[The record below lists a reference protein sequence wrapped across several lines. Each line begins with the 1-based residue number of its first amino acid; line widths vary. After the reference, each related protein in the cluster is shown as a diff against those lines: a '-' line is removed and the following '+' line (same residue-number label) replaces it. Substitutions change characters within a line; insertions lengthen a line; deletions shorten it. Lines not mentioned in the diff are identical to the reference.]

1 MTSYLLRR
9 VFAGS
14 LTLLLITFVIY
25 GLIRSMPGSPLDAD
39 PAMLDPSKMPRAEDL
54 ERMRKVYG
62 LDQPWY
68 IAYVHWVD
76 SLRKGDLG
84 HSYSQ
89 KKKVADLVKQRV
101 GPTLTLSV
109 TSLLLTYILAIPMG
123 LYSTVRSGKL
133 EERAMSVLLYM
144 LYSFPSFVAAL
155 FLQMLFAVKLNETAF
170 ELPLFGHQ
178 SPGFDDMSTLE
189 QTMDRFWHMVL
200 PVTCFTYA
208 SLAYY
213 CRFVKANMEEVI
225 RQDYIRTARA
235 KGLGPVRVILHHAFR
250 NTLIPFVTLVGLT
263 LPGLLSGAIILEQIF
278 NWPGMGQLYF
288 SSISTRDYPV
298 IMALTLMFSVLTLLG
313 QLLADILYAFV
324 DPRITYH

>member
-1 MTSYLLRR
+1 MTSYLIRR
-9 VFAGS
+9 FFIGL

-25 GLIRSMPGSPLDAD
+25 GLIRTMPGSPLDTD
-39 PAMLDPSKMPRAEDL
+39 PAMLDPSKMPREEDL

-62 LDQPWY
+62 LDKPWP
-68 IAYVHWVD
+68 IAYIQWLGNVRD
-76 SLRKGDLG
+76 GNLG

-89 KKKVADLVKQRV
+89 RKAVTELVKQRI

-109 TSLLLTYILAIPMG
+109 TSLFLTYLLAIPMG
-123 LYSTVRSGKL
+123 LYSTVRSGKP
-133 EERAMSVLLYM
+133 EERGISFLLYM

-155 FLQMLFAVKLNETAF
+155 FLQLLFAVKLQGTAL

-178 SPGFDDMSTLE
+178 SPGFDEMSSVQQTL
-189 QTMDRFWHMVL
+189 DRFWHMVL

-235 KGLGPVRVILHHAFR
+235 KGLGPIRIILHHAFR
-250 NTLIPFVTLVGLT
+250 NTLIPFVTLLGLT

-278 NWPGMGQLYF
+278 NWPGMGELYF
-288 SSISTRDYPV
+288 GSISTRDYPV